1 MGQAAELKNWA
12 THYGLGVK
20 ILGEDAAPA
29 SDTSIA
35 TAAEIPRFKWIHCA
49 NEGLYE
55 GHHQGPFTLTRA
67 VFESF
72 VKNLREHPQYR
83 AGSLQLTDGQTY
95 TGGVE
100 PIIQFDYEHA
110 SECPPWEGSIP
121 ESGAPA
127 CAWALD
133 LAIRNRADGKAQ
145 LWAFGDLGDELREQI
160 RLRKQRWVSI
170 AFALQSVH
178 WITKA
183 PLGPM
188 LTSIAVTNHPFMLDL
203 EPLAAANRR
212 TSQPARGAVRSA
224 SDPTEAPGGGRE
236 PTRTGATMDD
246 KLRDRICRALKIQ
259 ALADDAAVGSAVEEA
274 ASGNGNLQ
282 TVLEALGVPLTGEA
296 LKVIPQLRAAE
307 QKIQGVLQELRDLLT
322 QEQQADAAVAQADVG
337 AAMKAG
343 NLSGDG
349 ASKAMRAYRSH
360 LIDEETKKL
369 GTEALLD
376 GVLKLSKL
384 RDARKAGR
392 EKFLGEYGVKQ
403 ADHQHLS
410 TTLVAGPGGTQLEP
424 PAAGG
429 KVIPIAP
436 RAEGEAPVVDL
447 RAVAGPNPL
456 VRLQRHLV
464 ATDAAF
470 AKLTY
475 PVQIKRASEYR
486 KTVTLQ
492 LE

>member
-12 THYGLGVK
+12 THYGLGVR
-20 ILGEDAAPA
+20 ILDAEAAPA
-29 SDTSIA
+29 NDT
-35 TAAEIPRFKWIHCA
+35 TALEVPRYKWIHCA

-55 GHHQGPFTLTRA
+55 GHHQGPFNLTRA

-83 AGSLQLTDGQTY
+83 AGSLKLSDGQTY

-100 PIIQFDYEHA
+100 PVLQFDFEHA

-127 CAWALD
+127 CGWVLD
-133 LAIRNRADGKAQ
+133 VAIRNAADGKAQ
-145 LWAFGDLGDELREQI
+145 LWAFGDLGDDLREQI

-170 AFALQSVH
+170 AFAPESVH

-188 LTSIAVTNHPFMLDL
+188 LTSIAITNHPFMLDL

-224 SDPTEAPGGGRE
+224 SDSSEAPGGGRDS
-236 PTRTGATMDD
+236 TRTGATMDD
-246 KLRDRICRALKIQ
+246 KLRERICRALKIQ
-259 ALADDAAVGSAVEEA
+259 VLADDAAVGSAVEDA
-274 ASGNGNLQ
+274 ASGQGNLQ
-282 TVLEALGVPLTGEA
+282 TVLDALGVPLTGEA

-322 QEQQADAAVAQADVG
+322 QEQAADAAVAQGDVG

-360 LIDEETKKL
+360 LIDEEVKKL
-369 GTEALLD
+369 GKEALLD
-376 GVLKLSKL
+376 GELKLSKL

-392 EKFLGEYGVKQ
+392 DKFLAEYGVKET
-403 ADHQHLS
+403 DHQHLS
-410 TTLVAGPGGTQLEP
+410 TTLVAGPGGTQIEP
-424 PAAGG
+424 PKPGG

-436 RAEGEAPVVDL
+436 RAEGEPPVVDL

-456 VRLQRHLV
+456 VRLQRHL
-464 ATDAAF
+464 ASTDAAF
-470 AKLTY
+470 ARLAY